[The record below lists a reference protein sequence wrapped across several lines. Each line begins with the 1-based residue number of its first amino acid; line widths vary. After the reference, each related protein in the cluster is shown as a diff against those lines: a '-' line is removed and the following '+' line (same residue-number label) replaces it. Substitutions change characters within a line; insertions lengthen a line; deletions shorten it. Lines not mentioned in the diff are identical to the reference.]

1 MWRWIRWT
9 FRIAVV
15 MIAALFFHYILPQH
29 DVVRLTGT
37 EVIRMDFTA
46 FNRLFYAQADAGNV
60 EGTTRDVRLINA
72 VRPNDRVIVYRNE
85 DTGWIWPPYF
95 KFDSSNLQ
103 AEAQDLQSTKAAP
116 QWVVVTHYGWRLP
129 FLSIYPNAVSVKA
142 VASPDV
148 RIIPWFNI
156 IFFVLLLLLIL
167 TIRAMVAQF
176 RERTVDPMLEDA
188 GEVWDKVDDRADAV
202 ADRARGGWG
211 RFQGWLGT
219 WKGKPRIPPKR

>member
-1 MWRWIRWT
+1 MWRWIKWT
-9 FRIAVV
+9 FRISVLL
-15 MIAALFFHYILPQH
+15 ILGLFFHYILPQH
-29 DVVRLTGT
+29 DVVRISGT
-37 EVIRMDFTA
+37 EVIRTDFTA

-116 QWVVVTHYGWRLP
+116 QWAVMTHYGWRIP

-142 VASPDV
+142 VAGPDV

-156 IFFVLLLLLIL
+156 VFFVFLLVVVLV
-167 TIRAMVAQF
+167 IRAMIAQF
-176 RERTVDPMLEDA
+176 RERTVDPLLEDA
-188 GEVWDKVDDRADAV
+188 GEVWDRVDDRADAV
-202 ADRARGGWG
+202 ADHARGRWG

-219 WKGKPRIPPKR
+219 WKGKPRVPPKR